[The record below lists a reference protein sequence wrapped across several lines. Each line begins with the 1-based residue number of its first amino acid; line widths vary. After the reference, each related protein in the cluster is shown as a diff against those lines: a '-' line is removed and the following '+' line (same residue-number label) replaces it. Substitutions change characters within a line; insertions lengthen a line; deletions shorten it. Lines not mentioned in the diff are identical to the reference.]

1 VNAIFTTSGRPSNE
15 RIGHSFAS
23 NTDPPEGSRDMVQIF
38 RRYLEYRRV
47 GLGRL
52 AALRCAWLVVN
63 TRSKPMS
70 IR

>member
-1 VNAIFTTSGRPSNE
+1 M
-15 RIGHSFAS
+15 AS
-23 NTDPPEGSRDMVQIF
+23 LIQHYR
-38 RRYLEYRRV
+38 EYRRV

-52 AALRCAWLVVN
+52 ASLHYAWVVVT

>member
-1 VNAIFTTSGRPSNE
+1 
-15 RIGHSFAS
+15 
-23 NTDPPEGSRDMVQIF
+23 MVQIF

-63 TRSKPMS
+63 TRSKPLS